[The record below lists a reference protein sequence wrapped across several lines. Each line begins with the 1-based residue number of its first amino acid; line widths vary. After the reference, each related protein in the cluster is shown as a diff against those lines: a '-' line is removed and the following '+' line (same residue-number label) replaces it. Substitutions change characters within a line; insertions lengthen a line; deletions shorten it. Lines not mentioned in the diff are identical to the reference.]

1 MKTTNVL
8 QSPFIFRI
16 TGSHAHTGFPVLTCL
31 FRSSIILVICIF
43 FLPISCLTLTS
54 CCVQMG
60 CQHLGD
66 RGDPPLATRLP
77 WLGYGDW
84 AAGGVEGS

>member
-1 MKTTNVL
+1 MEAVSL
-8 QSPFIFRI
+8 R
-16 TGSHAHTGFPVLTCL
+16 
-31 FRSSIILVICIF
+31 
-43 FLPISCLTLTS
+43 LPGDPSLISCLTLTS

-60 CQHLGD
+60 CQHPGD